1 MFEIVARGEIYELF
15 VPSRKNSR
23 ITRTPFPRSFLDDP
37 PLLGCFVLDC
47 SSQNSCQ
54 FHHTSFASVSQI
66 LIILDLL
73 ESSSIMPRNSRQRGC
88 TLLPGSPFHDAF
100 FSQDESIRDA
110 FDQEAVIAK
119 FCKNRR
125 KMWVRRRDSGS
136 FLKSGRPMFPRY
148 ASF

>member
-1 MFEIVARGEIYELF
+1 VARSMSY
-15 VPSRKNSR
+15 S
-23 ITRTPFPRSFLDDP
+23 FPRERTRESRERHSRDRSSMI
-37 PLLGCFVLDC
+37 LLCSGCFVLDC

-125 KMWVRRRDSGS
+125 KMWVRRRDTGS